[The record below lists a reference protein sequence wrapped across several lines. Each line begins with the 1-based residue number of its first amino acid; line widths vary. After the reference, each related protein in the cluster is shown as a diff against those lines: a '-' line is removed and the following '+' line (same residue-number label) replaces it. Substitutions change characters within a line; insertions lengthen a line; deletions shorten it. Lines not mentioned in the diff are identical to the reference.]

1 MADLVE
7 LLSAPGAASA
17 DAGDAVR
24 GGRASRRRLG
34 THLSETAA
42 ELFALPS
49 RADAPDAA
57 AAFGVTRT
65 TLADG
70 LRAVAQRTAA
80 VER

>member
-1 MADLVE
+1 MPVTPSE
-7 LLSAPGAASA
+7 AAA
-17 DAGDAVR
+17 RLDI
-24 GGRASRRRLG
+24 LG

-57 AAFGVTRT
+57 AAFGVTRRRSPT
-65 TLADG
+65 GSAPI
-70 LRAVAQRTAA
+70 AQPTAG